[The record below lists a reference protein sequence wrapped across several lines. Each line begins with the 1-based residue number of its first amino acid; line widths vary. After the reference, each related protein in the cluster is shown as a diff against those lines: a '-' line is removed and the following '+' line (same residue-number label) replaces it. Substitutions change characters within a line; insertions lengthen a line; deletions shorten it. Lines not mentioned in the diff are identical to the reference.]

1 MCDDLGEDFSSDI
14 DVSDTEDF
22 SDDFDD
28 ASVDDFSDDIED
40 ISEDDFSDDLDDV
53 SDDDFSNDIEDIS
66 EDDFADDLDDVSDDE
81 FSDDIEDISEDDF
94 ADDLDDVSDDEF
106 SDDIEDISED
116 DFVDDFDDV
125 SDDDFSDDIED
136 ISEDDSA
143 DNFVDASDDESV
155 DDMQDVSDDISEDE
169 NVDDIPEDEIVDDMQ
184 DISDDISE
192 DEIVSDTQDVS
203 DDIPE
208 DENVNDVPED
218 EIVSDT
224 QDVSDDIPEDEN
236 VNDVPEDEIVSDTQ
250 DVSDDIPE
258 DENVNDIPEDEIVSD
273 TKDVSDDIPENETA
287 NDPENTSN
295 DISNALHDEFND
307 FSTLNNENDNIE
319 QSEVKSYD
327 NLSGYMS
334 DHNYGMDDYDT
345 YSQDPVWRDL
355 HRKEFLDSEL
365 PPLTQESAKSQ
376 LYDYMTEHNYGQDDF
391 NTYSQDPKWR
401 DLQSA
406 AFPDY
411 ELPPLVE
418 EKSDIGLNENGRELT
433 PANTIVD
440 VNEFHNF
447 NLDDE
452 YEKLSSLD
460 VKDLS
465 KDEIS
470 SLERYSG
477 SGYSRINR
485 SLYDNEYRPLST
497 YEKELNEKDI
507 NTLTNCISRKE
518 IPFDFKAYRGID
530 NMEFV
535 FGDDANNMS
544 LEELNKKYSGTYFVN
559 KGFSSVSTDYDVAN
573 DFLGYSNKGGV
584 MTIDVPKGSKGIAMG
599 DVSVFKNGEKEVLLQ
614 RGSAYQIK
622 SIDMDDN
629 NRLRLHTKLVGQ
641 FGG

>member
-28 ASVDDFSDDIED
+28 VSVDDFSDDIED
-40 ISEDDFSDDLDDV
+40 IPEDDFTDDLDDV
-53 SDDDFSNDIEDIS
+53 SNDDFSDDMVDIS
-66 EDDFADDLDDVSDDE
+66 EDDFT
-81 FSDDIEDISEDDF
+81 
-94 ADDLDDVSDDEF
+94 
-106 SDDIEDISED
+106 
-116 DFVDDFDDV
+116 DDFDDV
-125 SDDDFSDDIED
+125 SDDDFSDDMVD
-136 ISEDDSA
+136 ISEDDFT
-143 DNFVDASDDESV
+143 DDFDDALDDDFSDDIENLSE
-155 DDMQDVSDDISEDE
+155 DDFADDFNDVSD
-169 NVDDIPEDEIVDDMQ
+169 DDIPEDEIVDDMQ
-184 DISDDISE
+184 D
-192 DEIVSDTQDVS
+192 VS

-208 DENVNDVPED
+208 DEIAD
-218 EIVSDT
+218 DT
-224 QDVSDDIPEDEN
+224 QDISDDIPEHE
-236 VNDVPEDEIVSDTQ
+236 V
-250 DVSDDIPE
+250 
-258 DENVNDIPEDEIVSD
+258 
-273 TKDVSDDIPENETA
+273 A

-295 DISNALHDEFND
+295 DISNAMHDDFND
-307 FSTLNNENDNIE
+307 FSTPNNENDNTE
-319 QSEVKSYD
+319 QSEIKSYD
-327 NLSGYMS
+327 NLSDYMS
-334 DHNYGMDDYDT
+334 DHNYGMDDFDT

-355 HRKEFLDSEL
+355 QKKEFPDYEL

-376 LYDYMTEHNYGQDDF
+376 LYDYMSEHNYGQDDF

-401 DLQSA
+401 ELQSA

-418 EKSDIGLNENGRELT
+418 EKSDIGFNENGRELT

-440 VNEFHNF
+440 VNEIYNF
-447 NLDDE
+447 NLEDE

-460 VKDLS
+460 VEDLS

-518 IPFDFKAYRGID
+518 IPFDFKAYRGTD

-535 FGDDANNMS
+535 FGDDINNMS

>member
-1 MCDDLGEDFSSDI
+1 MCDDLGTEFSSDI
-14 DVSDTEDF
+14 DISDTGDFSDGLDTASDASFSDEIEDIPEDDFEDDMVDVSDDLAENDFEDDMVDVSEDNF
-22 SDDFDD
+22 TDDFDD
-28 ASVDDFSDDIED
+28 A
-40 ISEDDFSDDLDDV
+40 
-53 SDDDFSNDIEDIS
+53 
-66 EDDFADDLDDVSDDE
+66 
-81 FSDDIEDISEDDF
+81 
-94 ADDLDDVSDDEF
+94 
-106 SDDIEDISED
+106 
-116 DFVDDFDDV
+116 
-125 SDDDFSDDIED
+125 SDDDFSDDIENL
-136 ISEDDSA
+136 SEDDFA
-143 DNFVDASDDESV
+143 DDFNDVSDDDIPEDKIVDDTQDISDDIPEDEIV
-155 DDMQDVSDDISEDE
+155 DDMQDVS
-169 NVDDIPEDEIVDDMQ
+169 DDIPEDEIVDDMQ
-184 DISDDISE
+184 DISDDIPN
-192 DEIVSDTQDVS
+192 DEIVDDTQDISNDIPEDGIVDDMQDIS

-208 DENVNDVPED
+208 HEA
-218 EIVSDT
+218 
-224 QDVSDDIPEDEN
+224 
-236 VNDVPEDEIVSDTQ
+236 
-250 DVSDDIPE
+250 
-258 DENVNDIPEDEIVSD
+258 
-273 TKDVSDDIPENETA
+273 A

-295 DISNALHDEFND
+295 DISNALHDDFND
-307 FSTLNNENDNIE
+307 FSTPNNENDNTE
-319 QSEVKSYD
+319 QSEIKSYD
-327 NLSGYMS
+327 NLSDYMS
-334 DHNYGMDDYDT
+334 DHNYGMDDFDT

-355 HRKEFLDSEL
+355 QKNEFPDYEL

-376 LYDYMTEHNYGQDDF
+376 LYDYMSEHNYGQDDF

-401 DLQSA
+401 ELQSA

-418 EKSDIGLNENGRELT
+418 EKSDIGFNENGRELT

-440 VNEFHNF
+440 VNEINNF

-460 VKDLS
+460 VEDLS

-518 IPFDFKAYRGID
+518 IPFDFKAYRGTD

-535 FGDDANNMS
+535 FGDDINNMS

-599 DVSVFKNGEKEVLLQ
+599 DVSVFKNGEKEMLLQ

>member
-81 FSDDIEDISEDDF
+81 FSDDIEDISKDNF
-94 ADDLDDVSDDEF
+94 T
-106 SDDIEDISED
+106 
-116 DFVDDFDDV
+116 DDFDDV

-155 DDMQDVSDDISEDE
+155 DDMQDVSDDTSEDE
-169 NVDDIPEDEIVDDMQ
+169 NVDDIPEDEIVSDMQ

-208 DENVNDVPED
+208 DENVNDV
-218 EIVSDT
+218 
-224 QDVSDDIPEDEN
+224 
-236 VNDVPEDEIVSDTQ
+236 
-250 DVSDDIPE
+250 
-258 DENVNDIPEDEIVSD
+258 PEDEIVSD

>member
-14 DVSDTEDF
+14 DVSDTENF

-28 ASVDDFSDDIED
+28 VSVDDFSDDIED
-40 ISEDDFSDDLDDV
+40 IPEDDFTDDFDDVSNDDFSDDMVDISEADFTDDFDDAL
-53 SDDDFSNDIEDIS
+53 DDDFSDDMVDIS
-66 EDDFADDLDDVSDDE
+66 EDDFT
-81 FSDDIEDISEDDF
+81 
-94 ADDLDDVSDDEF
+94 
-106 SDDIEDISED
+106 
-116 DFVDDFDDV
+116 DDFDDAL
-125 SDDDFSDDIED
+125 DDDFSDDIENL
-136 ISEDDSA
+136 SEDDFA
-143 DNFVDASDDESV
+143 DDFNDVSDDDIPEDKIV
-155 DDMQDVSDDISEDE
+155 DVMQDVS
-169 NVDDIPEDEIVDDMQ
+169 DDIPEDEIVDDMQ
-184 DISDDISE
+184 DISDDIPE
-192 DEIVSDTQDVS
+192 DEIVDDMQDVS
-203 DDIPE
+203 DDIP
-208 DENVNDVPED
+208 DD
-218 EIVSDT
+218 EIADDMQNVSDN
-224 QDVSDDIPEDEN
+224 IPEDG
-236 VNDVPEDEIVSDTQ
+236 IV
-250 DVSDDIPE
+250 DDMQ
-258 DENVNDIPEDEIVSD
+258 
-273 TKDVSDDIPENETA
+273 DVSDDIPENETA
-287 NDPENTSN
+287 DDPENTSN
-295 DISNALHDEFND
+295 DISNALYDDFND
-307 FSTLNNENDNIE
+307 FSTPNNENDNTE
-319 QSEVKSYD
+319 QSEIKSYD
-327 NLSGYMS
+327 NLSDYMS
-334 DHNYGMDDYDT
+334 DHNYGMDDFDT

-355 HRKEFLDSEL
+355 QKNEFPDYEL

-376 LYDYMTEHNYGQDDF
+376 LYDYMSEHNYGQDDF
-391 NTYSQDPKWR
+391 NTYSQDLKWR
-401 DLQSA
+401 ELQSA

-418 EKSDIGLNENGRELT
+418 EKSDIGFNENGRELT

-440 VNEFHNF
+440 VNEINNF

-460 VKDLS
+460 VEDLS

-518 IPFDFKAYRGID
+518 IPFDFKAYRGTD

-535 FGDDANNMS
+535 FGDDINNMS

-559 KGFSSVSTDYDVAN
+559 KGFSSVSTDYDVAD

>member
-1 MCDDLGEDFSSDI
+1 
-14 DVSDTEDF
+14 
-22 SDDFDD
+22 
-28 ASVDDFSDDIED
+28 
-40 ISEDDFSDDLDDV
+40 
-53 SDDDFSNDIEDIS
+53 
-66 EDDFADDLDDVSDDE
+66 
-81 FSDDIEDISEDDF
+81 
-94 ADDLDDVSDDEF
+94 
-106 SDDIEDISED
+106 
-116 DFVDDFDDV
+116 
-125 SDDDFSDDIED
+125 
-136 ISEDDSA
+136 
-143 DNFVDASDDESV
+143 
-155 DDMQDVSDDISEDE
+155 MQDVS
-169 NVDDIPEDEIVDDMQ
+169 DDIPEDEIVDDMQ
-184 DISDDISE
+184 DVSDNIPE
-192 DEIVSDTQDVS
+192 DEIVDDMQDVS

-208 DENVNDVPED
+208 DEIVDDMQNVSDDIPED
-218 EIVSDT
+218 EIADDM
-224 QDVSDDIPEDEN
+224 QDVSDDIPEDEIVDDMQN
-236 VNDVPEDEIVSDTQ
+236 VSDDIPEDEIADDMQ

-258 DENVNDIPEDEIVSD
+258 DEIVDDMQNVSDNIPEDEIADDMQDVSDDIPEDEIVD
-273 TKDVSDDIPENETA
+273 DMQDVSDDIPEDEIADDTQDISDDIPEHEVA

-295 DISNALHDEFND
+295 DISNAMHDDFND
-307 FSTLNNENDNIE
+307 FSTPNNENDNTE
-319 QSEVKSYD
+319 QSEIKSYD
-327 NLSGYMS
+327 NLSDYMS
-334 DHNYGMDDYDT
+334 DHNYGMDDFDT

-355 HRKEFLDSEL
+355 QKKEFPDYEL

-376 LYDYMTEHNYGQDDF
+376 LYDYMSEHNYGQDDF

-401 DLQSA
+401 ELQSA

-418 EKSDIGLNENGRELT
+418 EKSDIGFNENGRELT

-440 VNEFHNF
+440 VNEIYNF
-447 NLDDE
+447 NLEDE

-460 VKDLS
+460 VEDLS

-518 IPFDFKAYRGID
+518 IPFDFKAYRGTD

-535 FGDDANNMS
+535 FGDDINNMS

>member
-1 MCDDLGEDFSSDI
+1 M
-14 DVSDTEDF
+14 
-22 SDDFDD
+22 
-28 ASVDDFSDDIED
+28 
-40 ISEDDFSDDLDDV
+40 
-53 SDDDFSNDIEDIS
+53 
-66 EDDFADDLDDVSDDE
+66 
-81 FSDDIEDISEDDF
+81 
-94 ADDLDDVSDDEF
+94 
-106 SDDIEDISED
+106 
-116 DFVDDFDDV
+116 
-125 SDDDFSDDIED
+125 
-136 ISEDDSA
+136 
-143 DNFVDASDDESV
+143 
-155 DDMQDVSDDISEDE
+155 
-169 NVDDIPEDEIVDDMQ
+169 
-184 DISDDISE
+184 
-192 DEIVSDTQDVS
+192 
-203 DDIPE
+203 
-208 DENVNDVPED
+208 
-218 EIVSDT
+218 
-224 QDVSDDIPEDEN
+224 
-236 VNDVPEDEIVSDTQ
+236 
-250 DVSDDIPE
+250 
-258 DENVNDIPEDEIVSD
+258 
-273 TKDVSDDIPENETA
+273 
-287 NDPENTSN
+287 
-295 DISNALHDEFND
+295 HDEFND

-355 HRKEFLDSEL
+355 HRKEFPDSEL

-418 EKSDIGLNENGRELT
+418 EKSDIGFNENGRELT

-544 LEELNKKYSGTYFVN
+544 LEELNKKYSGIYFVN

>member
-66 EDDFADDLDDVSDDE
+66 EDDF
-81 FSDDIEDISEDDF
+81 
-94 ADDLDDVSDDEF
+94 
-106 SDDIEDISED
+106 
-116 DFVDDFDDV
+116 VDDFDDV

-155 DDMQDVSDDISEDE
+155 DDMQEVSDDTSEDE
-169 NVDDIPEDEIVDDMQ
+169 NVDDIPEDEIVSDMQ

-224 QDVSDDIPEDEN
+224 Q
-236 VNDVPEDEIVSDTQ
+236 
-250 DVSDDIPE
+250 
-258 DENVNDIPEDEIVSD
+258 
-273 TKDVSDDIPENETA
+273 DVSDDIPENETA

-334 DHNYGMDDYDT
+334 DHNYGMNDYDT

-355 HRKEFLDSEL
+355 HRKEFPDSEL

-418 EKSDIGLNENGRELT
+418 EKSDIGFNENGRELT

-440 VNEFHNF
+440 VNEFYNF

-465 KDEIS
+465 KNEIS

>member
-1 MCDDLGEDFSSDI
+1 MC
-14 DVSDTEDF
+14 
-22 SDDFDD
+22 
-28 ASVDDFSDDIED
+28 DDFSDDMVD
-40 ISEDDFSDDLDDV
+40 VSDDLPEDDFSDNMVDV
-53 SDDDFSNDIEDIS
+53 SDDLP
-66 EDDFADDLDDVSDDE
+66 EDDCEDDMVDVSDDLP
-81 FSDDIEDISEDDF
+81 EDDF
-94 ADDLDDVSDDEF
+94 EDDMVDVSDDLP
-106 SDDIEDISED
+106 ED
-116 DFVDDFDDV
+116 DFSDNMVDV
-125 SDDDFSDDIED
+125 SDDLPEDDCEDDMVDVSDDLP
-136 ISEDDSA
+136 EDDFE
-143 DNFVDASDDESV
+143 DNMVDVSDDLPEDDFE
-155 DDMQDVSDDISEDE
+155 DDMQDVSDDIPEDE
-169 NVDDIPEDEIVDDMQ
+169 IVDDMKDVSDDIPENEIVDDMQDISDDIPEDEIVDDMQ
-184 DISDDISE
+184 DISDDIPE
-192 DEIVSDTQDVS
+192 DEIVDDMQDVS

-208 DENVNDVPED
+208 DVIVDDMQDVP
-218 EIVSDT
+218 
-224 QDVSDDIPEDEN
+224 DDIPED
-236 VNDVPEDEIVSDTQ
+236 VIA
-250 DVSDDIPE
+250 DDMQ
-258 DENVNDIPEDEIVSD
+258 
-273 TKDVSDDIPENETA
+273 DVSDDIPENEAA

-295 DISNALHDEFND
+295 DISNALHDDFND
-307 FSTLNNENDNIE
+307 FSTSNNENDNTG
-319 QSEVKSYD
+319 QSEIKSYD
-327 NLSGYMS
+327 NLSDYMS
-334 DHNYGMDDYDT
+334 DHNYGIDDFDT

-355 HRKEFLDSEL
+355 QKKEFPDYEL

-376 LYDYMTEHNYGQDDF
+376 LYDYMSKHNYGQDDF

-401 DLQSA
+401 ELQSA

-418 EKSDIGLNENGRELT
+418 EKSDIGFNENGRELT

-440 VNEFHNF
+440 VNEIYNF

-470 SLERYSG
+470 SLERYSD

-518 IPFDFKAYRGID
+518 IPFDFKAYRGTD

-535 FGDDANNMS
+535 FGDDVNNMS

>member
-14 DVSDTEDF
+14 DVSDTENF

-28 ASVDDFSDDIED
+28 VSVDDFSDDIED
-40 ISEDDFSDDLDDV
+40 IPEDDFTDDFDDVSNDDFSDDMV
-53 SDDDFSNDIEDIS
+53 DIS
-66 EDDFADDLDDVSDDE
+66 EDDFT
-81 FSDDIEDISEDDF
+81 
-94 ADDLDDVSDDEF
+94 
-106 SDDIEDISED
+106 
-116 DFVDDFDDV
+116 DDFDDAL
-125 SDDDFSDDIED
+125 DDDFSDDIENL
-136 ISEDDSA
+136 SEDDFA
-143 DNFVDASDDESV
+143 DDFNDVSDDDIPEDKIV
-155 DDMQDVSDDISEDE
+155 DVMQDVS
-169 NVDDIPEDEIVDDMQ
+169 DDIPEDEIVDDMQ
-184 DISDDISE
+184 DISDDIPE
-192 DEIVSDTQDVS
+192 DEIVDDMQDVS
-203 DDIPE
+203 DDIP
-208 DENVNDVPED
+208 DD
-218 EIVSDT
+218 EIADDMQNVSDN
-224 QDVSDDIPEDEN
+224 IPEDG
-236 VNDVPEDEIVSDTQ
+236 IV
-250 DVSDDIPE
+250 DDMQ
-258 DENVNDIPEDEIVSD
+258 
-273 TKDVSDDIPENETA
+273 DVSDDIPENETA
-287 NDPENTSN
+287 DDPENTSN
-295 DISNALHDEFND
+295 DISNALYDDFND
-307 FSTLNNENDNIE
+307 FSTPNNENDNTE
-319 QSEVKSYD
+319 QSEIKSYD
-327 NLSGYMS
+327 NLSDYMS
-334 DHNYGMDDYDT
+334 DHNYGMDDFDT

-355 HRKEFLDSEL
+355 QKNEFPDYEL

-376 LYDYMTEHNYGQDDF
+376 LYDYMSEHNYGQDDF
-391 NTYSQDPKWR
+391 NTYSQDLKWR
-401 DLQSA
+401 ELQSA

-418 EKSDIGLNENGRELT
+418 EKSDIGFNENGRELT

-440 VNEFHNF
+440 VNEINNF

-460 VKDLS
+460 VEDLS

-518 IPFDFKAYRGID
+518 IPFDFKAYRGTD

-535 FGDDANNMS
+535 FGDDINNMS

-559 KGFSSVSTDYDVAN
+559 KGFSSVSTDYDVAD